1 MYYAEMTI
9 DEARKRWDKNTKVL
23 VAIQNL
29 ESSDE
34 DIIFVK
40 KNRCEYNE
48 LFENIKTVSS
58 LFDDYVKQ
66 LNLFTEKQDVYNV
79 KPKGIQRIILLKE
92 WKWKTNT
99 RSKKYIDKSKRI
111 FYNRSCKEIK
121 QKT

>member
-9 DEARKRWDKNTKVL
+9 DEARKICDKNTKVL

>member
-9 DEARKRWDKNTKVL
+9 DEARKRCDKNTNVL

>member
-9 DEARKRWDKNTKVL
+9 DEARKRCDKNTKVL

-111 FYNRSCKEIK
+111 FYHRSCKEIK

>member
-9 DEARKRWDKNTKVL
+9 DEARNRCDKNTKVL

>member
-9 DEARKRWDKNTKVL
+9 DEARKRCDKNTKVL

-48 LFENIKTVSS
+48 LFENIKTG
-58 LFDDYVKQ
+58 YI
-66 LNLFTEKQDVYNV
+66 
-79 KPKGIQRIILLKE
+79 KGIDGESYITSKYLDLNNLRNKKLCFILRI
-92 WKWKTNT
+92 
-99 RSKKYIDKSKRI
+99 
-111 FYNRSCKEIK
+111 KEILK
-121 QKT
+121 IFLV